1 MSDNPLSTETSSIIN
16 RAKAIIMT
24 PKTEWPKVAAET
36 TSTNDIL
43 LKYALPLIL
52 ISPICTF
59 IGSQVFGY
67 GVLGISFKPTIAA
80 SLTLAIVSLVSALVS
95 LFVISYVANFLSPKF
110 GGKDDFNAA
119 FKLVAYGMTASWL
132 AGVFGLVPILGIL
145 GLLGLYSLYLF
156 YVGATPMMSVPE
168 DKAVG
173 YTAVTVVVAVV
184 VMFVFN
190 LITGSIAGGAIASS
204 YV

>member
-1 MSDNPLSTETSSIIN
+1 MSDNPLSTQTSSIVN
-16 RAKAIIMT
+16 RAKAIIMS
-24 PKTEWPKVAAET
+24 PATEWPKVAAET
-36 TSTNDIL
+36 SSTKDIL

-52 ISPICTF
+52 IAPVCTF
-59 IGSQVFGY
+59 VGSQLFGY

-110 GGKDDFNAA
+110 GGKDNFNDA
-119 FKLVAYGMTASWL
+119 FKLVAYAMTASWL
-132 AGVFGLVPILGIL
+132 AGVFGLVPVLGIL

-156 YVGATPMMSVPE
+156 YVGATPVMGVPE

-173 YTAVTVVVAVV
+173 FTVVTVVIAIV
-184 VMFVFN
+184 VMLVFN

-204 YV
+204 YA